1 MLRIEFHNREK
12 EIREIKRILNADPTL
27 ITFIYGPINSG
38 KTELINHLVRNL
50 PTEYRVFYVNL
61 RGIFVKSYEEFL
73 DALFEIDE
81 DKKLVNAKEYA
92 KAALTDLGKI
102 VSGIPIPISL
112 FEKMFEKRERSKDAF
127 KYIENF
133 FVEITKKYIPVLII
147 DELQVIGDLKVDDLL
162 IYKLFN
168 FFVRLTKELHLAHVF
183 AITSDSLFIE
193 KVYSEAMLQG
203 RCRYLLVDDFD
214 KNTTIDFLGRYGF
227 NDKEK
232 EIAWHYCGGKPV
244 GLLELINTENKEEK
258 VKEMLMLRNGEIETR
273 LKIIKEL
280 GDEITIESKSYA
292 VSYEK
297 LVSALKKFVNRTE
310 INMNEIDE
318 ISKRYLVKKNILF
331 VDSLKKLIKTQSRLD
346 LLAIRELMI
355 NDLHSHNRDSE

>member
-1 MLRIEFHNREK
+1 MLRIEFHDREK

-133 FVEITKKYIPVLII
+133 FVEITKKYLPVLII
-147 DELQVIGDLKVDDLL
+147 DELQVIGD
-162 IYKLFN
+162 
-168 FFVRLTKELHLAHVF
+168 
-183 AITSDSLFIE
+183 
-193 KVYSEAMLQG
+193 
-203 RCRYLLVDDFD
+203 
-214 KNTTIDFLGRYGF
+214 
-227 NDKEK
+227 
-232 EIAWHYCGGKPV
+232 
-244 GLLELINTENKEEK
+244 
-258 VKEMLMLRNGEIETR
+258 
-273 LKIIKEL
+273 
-280 GDEITIESKSYA
+280 
-292 VSYEK
+292 
-297 LVSALKKFVNRTE
+297 
-310 INMNEIDE
+310 
-318 ISKRYLVKKNILF
+318 
-331 VDSLKKLIKTQSRLD
+331 
-346 LLAIRELMI
+346 
-355 NDLHSHNRDSE
+355 